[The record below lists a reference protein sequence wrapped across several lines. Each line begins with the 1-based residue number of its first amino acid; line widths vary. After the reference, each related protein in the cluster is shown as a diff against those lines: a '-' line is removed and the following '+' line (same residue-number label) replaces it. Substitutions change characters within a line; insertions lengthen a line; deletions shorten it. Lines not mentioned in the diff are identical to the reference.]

1 MVEAILPSQTLHL
14 ATAPDPWLG
23 TSVAVAPA
31 QTAFILC
38 LNPQA
43 VNGLHGVSRCR
54 QQLPCFPG
62 WEVAESWELPEGVQV
77 SMSKIATGGREMAGV
92 QDRNAPSPEE
102 IRRQL
107 QIVLNSP
114 AFHGSKRCQQFLDYV
129 CEKSLSGESGAL
141 KERTIAIEVFG
152 RQPQSDLGEDTI
164 VRVGAREVRKRL
176 AQFYVTSEGV
186 ASEIR
191 IDLHPGAYAPEFHY
205 GATTHEEVVAP
216 VTPVAPA
223 APAVAERSARRW
235 RRGAIIALGLTAVA
249 AMAVY
254 ALIKVSGPN
263 PNNEAFQRFWDPVF
277 RAPEPMLLA
286 VAHPIVYHPSWR
298 AMKLSEANQPP
309 RETQAQRAI
318 QVPPKELDGSDMI
331 PVFNQYVGFGDM
343 VAANEVSSMLARKSK
358 VARFRLASGV
368 VFEDLR
374 KTPTLLI
381 GAVTNRWTM
390 ELQQSWRFRFQW
402 TPEMKTVIADTQG
415 KGQQWSIP
423 AREDGS
429 APEDYIL
436 VCRIRNSFTGG
447 TLMVAAGLKQFGTEA
462 AGRLLTDPEQLGVIL
477 RKLPTGWE
485 TRNLQF
491 VLHARVIGNTPAQ
504 PEMVASHLW

>member
-1 MVEAILPSQTLHL
+1 
-14 ATAPDPWLG
+14 
-23 TSVAVAPA
+23 
-31 QTAFILC
+31 
-38 LNPQA
+38 
-43 VNGLHGVSRCR
+43 
-54 QQLPCFPG
+54 
-62 WEVAESWELPEGVQV
+62 
-77 SMSKIATGGREMAGV
+77 MSKIATGGHELLGV
-92 QDRNAPSPEE
+92 QERNAPSPEE

-107 QIVLNSP
+107 QVVLNSP
-114 AFHGSKRCQQFLDYV
+114 SFHGSKRCQQFLEYV

-176 AQFYVTSEGV
+176 AQFYVTAEGV

-205 GATTHEEVVAP
+205 GAPSPEEVVAP
-216 VTPVAPA
+216 AVSPV
-223 APAVAERSARRW
+223 PAVPAMPAIEQRPVRW
-235 RRGAIIALGLTAVA
+235 RRAAIFGAGLLAATALAV
-249 AMAVY
+249 VVVV
-254 ALIKVSGPN
+254 KVSGNN

-298 AMKLSEANQPP
+298 AMKLSESMQPP

-318 QVPPKELDGSDMI
+318 QVPPGDLDGSDMI
-331 PVFNQYVGFGDM
+331 PVLNQYVGFGDM
-343 VAANEVSSMLARKSK
+343 VAANEVSGMLARRSK
-358 VARFRLASGV
+358 VTRLRLASGV

-390 ELQQSWRFRFQW
+390 ELQQSWRFRFKW
-402 TPEMKTVIADTQG
+402 TPEMKTVIVDTQG
-415 KGQQWSIP
+415 NGQQWSIP
-423 AREDGS
+423 AKEDGS

-462 AGRLLTDPEQLGVIL
+462 AGRLLTDPDQLGIIL
-477 RKLPTGWE
+477 RKAPAGWE
-485 TRNLQF
+485 SGNLQF
-491 VLHARVIGNTPAQ
+491 ILHARVIGNTPAQ
-504 PEMVASHLW
+504 PEVVASHVW